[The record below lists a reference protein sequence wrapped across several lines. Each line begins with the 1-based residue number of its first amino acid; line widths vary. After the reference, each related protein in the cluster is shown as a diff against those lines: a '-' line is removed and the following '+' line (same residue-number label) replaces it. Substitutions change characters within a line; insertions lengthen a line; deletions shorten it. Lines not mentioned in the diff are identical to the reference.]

1 MLVRTTHALAITA
14 ALIVA
19 PGLGSV
25 EAGSIHGLCNF
36 DQECPVNGANEY
48 TVTCTAPSAFDV
60 TQIFVGP
67 PDESSIPSSH
77 KKAFPP
83 GTSTQGL
90 VLGVSSNGTITNP
103 STGLTVTNITISGND
118 STHVTLTY
126 TGTTFNQNDWTHVGL
141 GGMGSGVTISNSFWS
156 DNGSQ
161 VQSSAGHQPG
171 ITFKGTSSTFMLV
184 RVTDY
189 DTNNNV
195 IGHEWAEQQSASFKL
210 MGTTVPLHV
219 SMATMTSPTE
229 VPLVQLNGSLTGFGP
244 ESPIMSLGA
253 VPEPS
258 SGILAAV
265 ALLAML
271 GYFQSRR
278 LGR

>member
-1 MLVRTTHALAITA
+1 MRVRTSHALAIAA
-14 ALIVA
+14 ALIMAAV
-19 PGLGSV
+19 PGLV

-48 TVTCTAPSAFDV
+48 TVTCTAPSPFDV

-83 GTSTQGL
+83 GTSTKGL
-90 VLGVSSNGTITNP
+90 VLSVSSNGTISDPT
-103 STGLTVTNITISGND
+103 TGKIVTNITISGND

-141 GGMGSGVTISNSFWS
+141 GGIGNGVTISNSYWS
-156 DNGSQ
+156 ENGSQ
-161 VQSSAGHQPG
+161 VKSSAGHQPG
-171 ITFKGTSSTFMLV
+171 IGFNGTSSTFILV
-184 RVTDY
+184 RITDY

-195 IGHEWAEQQSASFKL
+195 IGHEWAEQQSASFRL

-219 SMATMTSPTE
+219 SMAEMTSPME
-229 VPLVQLNGSLTGFGP
+229 IALDNLNANLTGFGP
-244 ESPIMSLGA
+244 ESTIMTLAA

-258 SGILAAV
+258 SLILTV
-265 ALLAML
+265 VGLLGML
-271 GYFQSRR
+271 GYTQIRR